1 MSGLGLG
8 CVKTLGETRD
18 LATNG
23 ARILPVRLY
32 PDRCNE
38 RLDTHDV
45 HHACNVIGQHM

>member
-8 CVKTLGETRD
+8 CVKTLGETQG

-23 ARILPVRLY
+23 ARILQVRLC

-45 HHACNVIGQHM
+45 HHAGNVVGQHM